1 MEVVHVRLWQEN
13 EVDLDNHDRHGKI
26 GFMTMPDATQDIGPS
41 VAELARFIQDFRNE
55 FRSAVETMVRKD
67 VYAANLATMEAKM
80 ATMEVKMAQVQAE
93 NMRLDAELKTDRT
106 GRGNLRT
113 GLLITAAGTIFT
125 FVTGIILALVV
136 K

>member
-1 MEVVHVRLWQEN
+1 
-13 EVDLDNHDRHGKI
+13 
-26 GFMTMPDATQDIGPS
+26 MTMPAVDDTAPN